1 MSRALLPSL
10 VASLLAACSPP
21 PAAPPDAALA
31 VNAQAGSG
39 PVTPDAPSRAGD
51 CTWETPLEA
60 GVPGSPGH
68 LIPSERNPNGHTEL
82 AWRMRAMQ
90 DHLAAVR
97 AAIVEGQALPPKPP
111 DHHRIRCSWPTTASD
126 RNAAFDAFSVN
137 YLQALDT
144 LHDGA
149 SATPVKE
156 RYAAALGTC
165 RACHENTCPGPLMAI
180 DSLALPSAAPATPPA
195 PAAHP

>member
-1 MSRALLPSL
+1 MLRLTSTILPLLF
-10 VASLLAACSPP
+10 ASVAACTPP
-21 PAAPPDAALA
+21 PAPPAPAAPAASPGPAADAD
-31 VNAQAGSG
+31 
-39 PVTPDAPSRAGD
+39 T
-51 CTWETPLEA
+51 CTWETPLVA

-68 LIPSERNPNGHTEL
+68 LIPSARNPNGHTEL

-97 AAIVEGQALPPKPP
+97 AAIVDGAPMPPKPT

-137 YLQALDT
+137 YLQALDA
-144 LHDGA
+144 LHDPAATAPIRARYDVAVA
-149 SATPVKE
+149 S
-156 RYAAALGTC
+156 C

-180 DSLALPSAAPATPPA
+180 DSLALPGGPA
-195 PAAHP
+195 PAPAPSHP